1 MSTITRTVAIKG
13 SDGDQLF
20 SVSELDFTNIV
31 CDLEGQG
38 VDVMSMM
45 DGGIDRSKIMTITR
59 ALLAVL
65 IDVPTKEAGKLLTQ
79 HMANGGAIDDIF
91 EVFSEAMA
99 DAGFGKRPTP
109 QDHKKPATT
118 VAKGR
123 KTTKK

>member
-1 MSTITRTVAIKG
+1 MSNITRTVAIKG
-13 SDGDQLF
+13 KEGDQVF
-20 SVSELDFTNIV
+20 TVTELDFTNIV

-38 VDVMSMM
+38 IDIMSMM
-45 DGGIDRSKIMTITR
+45 NGGIDRSKIMTITR

-65 IDVPTKEAGKLLTQ
+65 IDVPVKEAGKLLTM
-79 HMANGGAIDDIF
+79 HMSNGGAIDDIF
-91 EVFSEAMA
+91 EVFSEAMT
-99 DAGFGKRPTP
+99 DAGFGNRPA